1 MRIPMEIF
9 MEMVVVAR
17 LPIHFFSS
25 ASWGQT
31 THPDSS
37 IGDFYPSSFKDKLS
51 NAIAKAYRRET
62 LLSRELKVNQRMII

>member
-1 MRIPMEIF
+1 MRILMEIF

-31 THPDSS
+31 MHPDSS
-37 IGDFYPSSFKDKLS
+37 IGKFYPSACDVKLT
-51 NAIAKAYRRET
+51 KAMPKPKEGIRYLVE
-62 LLSRELKVNQRMII
+62 S